1 MNKIDYLAD
10 DDVRQFLEWTGHLV
24 REEWGLRHCWYGKG
38 PRFQCSTLYEAFE
51 KYLWPNTAK
60 GDNFVDTVQRFE
72 AFRRT
77 FCEIGD
83 VHSEADR
90 GRFIMNARCVL
101 GWGRIN
107 LPKLNEWATMQ
118 PRELQSHITEVRC
131 KLDPTLADTDDLAG
145 FKYMGS
151 GFSKIYSA
159 LVPGLPIYDSR
170 VGCAFA
176 CLIRLYCKDVGLASG
191 IPAQLRLGVP
201 SSYVPRGGRH
211 RCDSPGIASPAEYAR
226 TNLKAAWLLEAIAQ
240 NPGRFGQASVGQPVD
255 ALQSALFML
264 GHTWL
269 SDGAVV
275 KPD

>member
-1 MNKIDYLAD
+1 M
-10 DDVRQFLEWTGHLV
+10 
-24 REEWGLRHCWYGKG
+24 
-38 PRFQCSTLYEAFE
+38 
-51 KYLWPNTAK
+51 
-60 GDNFVDTVQRFE
+60 DTVHRFE
-72 AFRRT
+72 EFRRT
-77 FCEIGD
+77 FCDIGD
-83 VHSEADR
+83 VLSEADR

-107 LPKLNEWATMQ
+107 LPKLNKWAAMK
-118 PRELQSHITEVRC
+118 PLELQSHITEVRC
-131 KLDPTLADTDDLAG
+131 KLDPALADTDDLVG
-145 FKYMGS
+145 FKDMGS

-191 IPAQLRLGVP
+191 VPSQLRLGVP
-201 SSYVPRGGRH
+201 SSHIPRSGRH

-226 TNLKAAWLLEAIAQ
+226 TNLKAAWLLEAMAQ
-240 NPGRFGQASVGQPVD
+240 SPGRFGQVFVGQPAD

-269 SDGAVV
+269 SDDAVV
-275 KPD
+275 KAD